1 MVATLKVRCRAA
13 TLVVALATCVPQLIA
28 QQESSG
34 IVFVGSSIFRR
45 WAALTSQ
52 MAPLQVRNVSFD
64 GGETYDMLG
73 LLGSRVLPLKPKIVA
88 YYAGS
93 NDVDLD
99 ESASAI
105 VGNVVQFIDRLETA
119 LPGTR
124 FVFVSVIRSPDHE
137 YRWRVIADVNRQMQK
152 YATTHPLVELVDVNP
167 IFFNRDG
174 SSRFDLFMPDQRH
187 LRPAAYV
194 EVAKIVKPV
203 LEKALNRLPE

>member
-1 MVATLKVRCRAA
+1 MVATLTVRRRAA
-13 TLVVALATCVPQLIA
+13 TLVVALATCVSQLIA

-137 YRWRVIADVNRQMQK
+137 DRWRVIADVNRQMQK
-152 YATTHPLVELVDVNP
+152 YATTHPLVEFVDVNP